1 MGYQWVIASSVLSTT
16 NTLTVDANQSNV
28 GDAVE
33 CSVTATDSD
42 GESSTSTV
50 SETILNT
57 VPAISSVTIQSST
70 GLYNDSVVECMATID
85 DPDEI
90 VTPSFIW
97 QVAGGV
103 VGTGSTLD
111 LATTSAIPNDN
122 ITCIV
127 NVLDGNGGTDNAQTS
142 DTLLN
147 RAPTAPTVSISPTNP
162 EEGVDPI
169 TCTIDVASQDSDGQS
184 LSYSYV
190 WENGGSPSG
199 YTSDIVPA
207 NALTGGEIW
216 TCSVTASDGMD
227 DSTAGTAS
235 VTIESAVSIGE
246 DPSTPGLDCDDIL
259 QQNPSAGDDVYWIAP
274 NGSTPFEAYCLMTS
288 MVVVGLSNPT
298 FEVKVNGVQ
307 TSHRTLVRLEM

>member
-1 MGYQWVIASSVLSTT
+1 MVQFKMLMVVQILQVPFSLYPTQHQCLMLQPASRPILVMFELDRYLPVPATASDPNQGTVSLGYQWIIGGSVLSTT

-28 GDAVE
+28 GDAVQ
-33 CSVTATDSD
+33 CTVTATDSD

-70 GLYNDSVVECMATID
+70 GLYNDSVVECVATVD
-85 DPDEI
+85 DPDEV

-111 LATTSAIPNDN
+111 LATTSAIPNDT

-127 NVLDGNGGTDNAQTS
+127 NVLDGNGGTDNTQTS

-147 RAPTAPTVSISPTNP
+147 RAPTAPAVSISPTNP

-169 TCTIDVASQDSDGQS
+169 TCAIDVASQDSDGQS
-184 LSYSYV
+184 ISYSYV
-190 WENGGSPSG
+190 WENGGSPTG

-227 DSTAGTAS
+227 NSTAGTAS

-246 DPSTPGLDCDDIL
+246 DPSIR
-259 QQNPSAGDDVYWIAP
+259 I
-274 NGSTPFEAYCLMTS
+274 
-288 MVVVGLSNPT
+288 
-298 FEVKVNGVQ
+298 
-307 TSHRTLVRLEM
+307 RLR